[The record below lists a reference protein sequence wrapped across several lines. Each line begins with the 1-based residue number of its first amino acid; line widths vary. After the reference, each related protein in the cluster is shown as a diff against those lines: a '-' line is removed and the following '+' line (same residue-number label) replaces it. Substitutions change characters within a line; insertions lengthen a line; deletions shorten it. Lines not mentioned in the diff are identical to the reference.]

1 MHKDKFVFSQLIVF
15 LDRNKFNYIV
25 RKHDGDKYVK
35 HFTCWNQL
43 LSLMF
48 GQLSNRESL
57 RDLIV
62 ALDAHHSK
70 CYHLGMGR
78 NVSRSSLARANQ
90 DRDYHIFEEY
100 AYYLV
105 NEARQK
111 RVTDIFKLGGN
122 VYVYAFDSTTI
133 DLCLSVFWWA
143 KFRKKKGGIKVHTL
157 YDVETQIPAFFHITE
172 ASVHDSKVM
181 NEIPYESGSYYIF
194 DRAYNNFKMLYRIH
208 QIGAYFVVRAKK
220 NLQYKPIKWKRRMP
234 KNVLSDMAIEMTGKI
249 NFPFTCPIHTF
260 GKRFFGSMC

>member
-1 MHKDKFVFSQLIVF
+1 MFQDKYVFAQLAWF
-15 LDRNKFNYIV
+15 LNRNKFNRIV
-25 RKHDGDKYVK
+25 VKYDGDKYVK

-43 LSLMF
+43 LALMF

-62 ALDAHHSK
+62 ALEAHHSK
-70 CYHLGMGR
+70 CYHLGMGK
-78 NVSRSSLARANQ
+78 NVSKSSLARANQ

-111 RVTDIFKLGGN
+111 RVTHIFKLGGN
-122 VYVYAFDSTTI
+122 VYAFDSTTI

-172 ASVHDSKVM
+172 ASVHDSKAM
-181 NEIPYESGSYYIF
+181 NENQVLITSLTAVITTSRCYIRF
-194 DRAYNNFKMLYRIH
+194 IRLKPTSLSEQKRTFNTNPSNGNVGYLKMCFRT
-208 QIGAYFVVRAKK
+208 QISFLRDFILK
-220 NLQYKPIKWKRRMP
+220 NTIQSHL
-234 KNVLSDMAIEMTGKI
+234 D
-249 NFPFTCPIHTF
+249 
-260 GKRFFGSMC
+260 